1 MFYKKGALKEISTF
15 HFFSRKSALNR
26 YQYFMKDVPGQHYMF
41 GGVSDV
47 VLVSLLLALNRF
59 HTLLSCN
66 DFWLWTSKCLLGWQT
81 MTQELLVFWRRI
93 CCRLFTEFA
102 KSLASIAHN
111 QLLSC
116 FSKILTNLLRDTRS
130 VCEIITEKNVF
141 IDQWTHNTYLSCSS
155 DGQDV
160 ILISYLPSI
169 YFRYPLEL
177 IIKT

>member
-26 YQYFMKDVPGQHYMF
+26 YQYFMKDVPGRHYMF
-41 GGVSDV
+41 EGVSDV

-116 FSKILTNLLRDTRS
+116 FSKILMNLLRDIKS
-130 VCEIITEKNVF
+130 VCEIIRKKMCFYRPVNTQYVLKLFKWWSGCHINILFTLNLLSVSTG
-141 IDQWTHNTYLSCSS
+141 IDN
-155 DGQDV
+155 
-160 ILISYLPSI
+160 
-169 YFRYPLEL
+169 
-177 IIKT
+177 